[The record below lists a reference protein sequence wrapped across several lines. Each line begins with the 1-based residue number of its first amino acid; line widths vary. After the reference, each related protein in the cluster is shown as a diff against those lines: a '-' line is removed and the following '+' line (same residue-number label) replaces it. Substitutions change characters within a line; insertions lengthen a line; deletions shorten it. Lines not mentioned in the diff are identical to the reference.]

1 MVVIAQFSMKNFQLL
16 LAAAIAISSV
26 AGASIAVL
34 HNFPAK
40 TQASTSLVDSLSST
54 ATSAENPPAVFTNI
68 SDQTVSVTKPREMKL
83 KTAALVS
90 AKLDDF
96 PHQRFTLVDEV
107 KPGSDFARF
116 RQRLRYA
123 TKLKD
128 INFIRA
134 ILPSDKIA
142 IGYRET
148 AIGDL
153 KLENRESS
161 FWLSLEKA
169 IAVGCTAE
177 ANLSYQ
183 DLDPESQLWSCN
195 IITKQL
201 SSQAN
206 SSELV
211 AGASGSL
218 NRVVVI
224 GKNVSVRSQP
234 QKNSAVVALL
244 SNEVV
249 EVDHQFTAQQVTQ
262 KTFGE
267 SNNPTNNWTPVILPQ
282 GRQGYVYNRFV
293 YSPSEYQAVFG
304 KIQGQWRL
312 LAMPGG

>member
-1 MVVIAQFSMKNFQLL
+1 MKIFQLM
-16 LAAAIAISSV
+16 LASAIAISSV

-123 TKLKD
+123 TNLKD

-153 KLENRESS
+153 KLENRESV

-169 IAVGCTAE
+169 IAVGCTAQ

-183 DLDPESQLWSCN
+183 NLDPEAQFWSCN
-195 IITKQL
+195 VIIKQL

-249 EVDHQFTAQQVTQ
+249 EVDHQITAQQVTQ

>member
-1 MVVIAQFSMKNFQLL
+1 MKIFQLM
-16 LAAAIAISSV
+16 LASAIAISSV

-40 TQASTSLVDSLSST
+40 TQASTSLLNSLSST

-68 SDQTVSVTKPREMKL
+68 SDQTVSVTKPAEIKL

-90 AKLDDF
+90 TKLDDF

-107 KPGSDFARF
+107 KPGSDFAQF

-123 TKLKD
+123 TQLKD
-128 INFIRA
+128 IKFIQA
-134 ILPSDKIA
+134 ILPSDKMK
-142 IGYRET
+142 IGYGET
-148 AIGDL
+148 PIKDL
-153 KLENRESS
+153 KLENRESA
-161 FWLSLEKA
+161 FWLTLDHA

-177 ANLSYQ
+177 ANLSYP
-183 DLDPESQLWSCN
+183 DLDPESQLWSCKN
-195 IITKQL
+195 ITKQL
-201 SSQAN
+201 SRQVDN
-206 SSELV
+206 SELV
-211 AGASGSL
+211 AGVSGSI

-249 EVDHQFTAQQVTQ
+249 EVNHQITAQT
-262 KTFGE
+262 TLSE
-267 SNNPTNNWTPVILPQ
+267 SNNHINNWTPVILPH

-293 YSPSEYQAVFG
+293 YSPSEYLAVFG

-312 LAMPGG
+312 LAMPSG

>member
-1 MVVIAQFSMKNFQLL
+1 MKIFQLM
-16 LAAAIAISSV
+16 LASAIAISSV

-40 TQASTSLVDSLSST
+40 TQASTSLLDLSST

-83 KTAALVS
+83 KTAALAS
-90 AKLDDF
+90 TKLDDF
-96 PHQRFTLVDEV
+96 PHQRFTLIDEV
-107 KPGSDFARF
+107 KPRSDFAQF

-123 TKLKD
+123 TKQKD

-142 IGYRET
+142 MGYGET

-153 KLENRESS
+153 KLENRESA

-169 IAVGCTAE
+169 IAVGCTPE
-177 ANLSYQ
+177 ANLSYP
-183 DLDPESQLWSCN
+183 DLEPNSQLWSCN
-195 IITKQL
+195 NITKQL
-201 SSQAN
+201 NSQVN
-206 SSELV
+206 NSELI
-211 AGASGSL
+211 AGVSGSI

-249 EVDHQFTAQQVTQ
+249 EVDHQITAQQVAET
-262 KTFGE
+262 TVSE
-267 SNNPTNNWTPVILPQ
+267 SNHHINNWTPVILPQ

>member
-1 MVVIAQFSMKNFQLL
+1 MKNFQLL

-40 TQASTSLVDSLSST
+40 TQASTSLLDSLSST

-90 AKLDDF
+90 TKLDDF
-96 PHQRFTLVDEV
+96 PHQRFTLVDKV

-128 INFIRA
+128 MNFIRT

-142 IGYRET
+142 IGYGET

-153 KLENRESS
+153 KLENRESA
-161 FWLSLEKA
+161 FWLTLEKA

-177 ANLSYQ
+177 VNLSYPE
-183 DLDPESQLWSCN
+183 LDPESQLWSCN
-195 IITKQL
+195 NITKQL
-201 SSQAN
+201 NSQSN
-206 SSELV
+206 SSALDP
-211 AGASGSL
+211 SGLSSIS
-218 NRVVVI
+218 RVVVI

-249 EVDHQFTAQQVTQ
+249 EVDHQIKAQQVAQT
-262 KTFGE
+262 TFGE
-267 SNNPTNNWTPVILPQ
+267 SNNPINNWTPVILPQ
-282 GRQGYVYNRFV
+282 GRKGYVYNRFV

-304 KIQGQWRL
+304 KIQGTWRL